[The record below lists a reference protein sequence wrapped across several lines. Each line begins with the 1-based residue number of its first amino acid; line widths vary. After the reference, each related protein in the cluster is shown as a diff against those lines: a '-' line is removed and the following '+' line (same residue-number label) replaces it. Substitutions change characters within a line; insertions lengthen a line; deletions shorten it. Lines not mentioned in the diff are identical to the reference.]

1 MWSQQVAQATQ
12 LSDLDLNQWHK
23 YRQQQLGGELDCVL
37 IALGKFRAHW
47 AQINQLNERNELTKE
62 KLINQMA
69 KIIKELTTVIQNCE
83 VKNMQE
89 MKQLATAVKSLH
101 HSIQSISTL

>member
-37 IALGKFRAHW
+37 
-47 AQINQLNERNELTKE
+47 
-62 KLINQMA
+62 KL
-69 KIIKELTTVIQNCE
+69 
-83 VKNMQE
+83 
-89 MKQLATAVKSLH
+89 
-101 HSIQSISTL
+101 